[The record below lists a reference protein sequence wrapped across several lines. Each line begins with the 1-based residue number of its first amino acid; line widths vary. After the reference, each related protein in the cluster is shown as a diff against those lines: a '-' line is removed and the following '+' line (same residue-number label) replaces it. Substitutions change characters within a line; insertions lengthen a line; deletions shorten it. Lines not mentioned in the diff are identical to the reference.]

1 MMAEQVAV
9 YRFPKYEIV
18 SDETSTRPVKGTLQA
33 IVDIAQSK
41 PIMSS
46 EEFVDASLLDGDG
59 FYRPSN

>member
-9 YRFPKYEIV
+9 YSFPKYEIV
-18 SDETSTRPVKGTLQA
+18 SDEISTRPVKGTLQA
-33 IVDIAQSK
+33 ITDIVQSK